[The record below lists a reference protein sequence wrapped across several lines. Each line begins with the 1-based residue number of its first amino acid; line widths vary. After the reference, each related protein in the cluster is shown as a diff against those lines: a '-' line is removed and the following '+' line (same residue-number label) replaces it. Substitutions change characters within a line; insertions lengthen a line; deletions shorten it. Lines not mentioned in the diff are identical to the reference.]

1 MLPQLIDPESQIIV
15 ARRYAAEL
23 REDWRTANGRNDGP
37 CGPGIMSAARDH
49 ASRLLAE
56 LAKRSL
62 WVRPRPPQP
71 RTSSPA
77 GGADSRC

>member
-1 MLPQLIDPESQIIV
+1 VLPQLTDPQSQLIV
-15 ARRYAAEL
+15 ARRYAEEL
-23 REDWRTANGRNDGP
+23 REDWRAANGRNGGP
-37 CGPGIMSAARDH
+37 CAPGFMSATRDY

-62 WVRPRPPQP
+62 WVRPRPPQR